1 MKYNVEV
8 DTRLSL
14 SDYFNVVDDLAL
26 SYLMAS
32 TSRRWDLSIQ
42 SRCSTITA

>member
-14 SDYFNVVDDLAL
+14 SDYFNVVDDLVL
-26 SYLMAS
+26 SYFDVDGKYQPQMGFIN
-32 TSRRWDLSIQ
+32 SIK
-42 SRCSTITA
+42 A